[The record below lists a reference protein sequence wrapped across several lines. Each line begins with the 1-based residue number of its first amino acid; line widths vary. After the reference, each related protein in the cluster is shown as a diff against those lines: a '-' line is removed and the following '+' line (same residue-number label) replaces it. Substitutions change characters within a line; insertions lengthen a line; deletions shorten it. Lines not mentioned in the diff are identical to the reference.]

1 MRHSHQIPVPADRP
15 TSMSREATV
24 RSPEKDG
31 DEGDRLDQP
40 SSSGYA
46 LVLLHSASGQLGP
59 QAVQRAA
66 LDNLHEI
73 SIDNQTGGATETLRR
88 PGANAL
94 DSDSLIVESPPRH
107 GSRTQL
113 LQ

>member
-1 MRHSHQIPVPADRP
+1 M
-15 TSMSREATV
+15 V
-24 RSPEKDG
+24 RSPEKAD
-31 DEGDRLDQP
+31 DEGDGLDQP
-40 SSSGYA
+40 SSSGCA
-46 LVLLHSASGQLGP
+46 LILLHSASGHLGP

-94 DSDSLIVESPPRH
+94 DSDSLIAESPPHH
-107 GSRTQL
+107 GSRT
-113 LQ
+113 